1 MRACFPPASASAI
14 IVNHPCVIVDAAQK
28 AEIRMAEIIQIW
40 EFQAARRRAA
50 RRNCEQQSLERAVA
64 IMRENLAVAAND
76 LRDAPIAAQTELLD
90 RIEQLTA
97 LIRYGLR
104 MLGDA
109 NNPGEA
115 KRSG

>member
-1 MRACFPPASASAI
+1 
-14 IVNHPCVIVDAAQK
+14 
-28 AEIRMAEIIQIW
+28 MAEIIQIW

-50 RRNCEQQSLERAVA
+50 RRNCEQHSLERALA
-64 IMRENLAVAAND
+64 IMRDNLAVAAGD
-76 LRDAPIAAQTELLD
+76 LREAPIAAQPELLD

-97 LIRYGLR
+97 LIRYGMR

-115 KRSG
+115 KHSG

>member
-1 MRACFPPASASAI
+1 
-14 IVNHPCVIVDAAQK
+14 
-28 AEIRMAEIIQIW
+28 MAEIIQIW
-40 EFQAARRRAA
+40 EFQSARQRAA
-50 RRNCEQQSLERAVA
+50 RRYCEQHSLERALD
-64 IMRENLAVAAND
+64 IMRENLAVAAGD
-76 LRDAPIAAQTELLD
+76 LLEAPTAAQPELLD